1 MNTRYLNISEVREI
15 MQSDQ
20 RKFDEMVRELKF
32 KEAGDPSRGEAS
44 RSGRPTVYLSS
55 KPIEQITQ

>member
-1 MNTRYLNISEVREI
+1 MNTRSLNVSEVREI

-32 KEAGDPSRGEAS
+32 KEAGSLSRVET
-44 RSGRPTVYLSS
+44 RRGRPTVDLFS
-55 KPIEQITQ
+55 KRIEQMT